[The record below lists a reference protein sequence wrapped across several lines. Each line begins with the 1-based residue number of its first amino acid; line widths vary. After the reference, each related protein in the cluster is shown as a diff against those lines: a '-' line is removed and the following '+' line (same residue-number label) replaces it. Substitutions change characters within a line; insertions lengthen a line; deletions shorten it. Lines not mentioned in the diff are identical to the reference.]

1 MTITPRAFLR
11 FCALTS
17 LLLTATVQA
26 QTTAALSELKLFKSA
41 PLGQGLWRM
50 ELISSDDPRLAKG
63 AAAMGQAAIC
73 IDVAKQ
79 AAKNTPAEDPRCTP
93 KVLQNTDTQAE
104 VEVSCKDGNSSRL
117 LMTRESEK
125 SYLMDTTLNKD
136 GQSRS
141 IKIRYTH
148 TGACKGDAMMQFD
161 KNSPV
166 CKQMDPARMLAGC
179 ARLPEASRAACEQQ
193 IKGLAASCQ

>member
-1 MTITPRAFLR
+1 MTITLRTLLR
-11 FCALTS
+11 FCLLSS
-17 LLLTATVQA
+17 LLLTGAAQA
-26 QTTAALSELKLFKSA
+26 QSNAALSELKLFKSA

-50 ELISSDDPRLAKG
+50 ELISSDDPRLAMG
-63 AAAMGQAAIC
+63 AAAMGQASMC
-73 IDVAKQ
+73 MDVAKQ

-93 KVLQNTDTQAE
+93 KVLRNTDTQAE

-125 SYLMDTTLNKD
+125 SYLMDTTINKD
-136 GQSRS
+136 GQPRN

-148 TGACKGDAMMQFD
+148 TGACKGDAVMQFD

-166 CKQMDPARMLAGC
+166 CKQMDLAKMQAGC
-179 ARLPEASRAACEQQ
+179 ARLPEASRTACEQQ
-193 IKGLAASCQ
+193 MKGLAASCQ